1 MCGQPCSICSCSEGK
16 CRRYSELIAF
26 SPVAETQNTKSV
38 SCVFLPSA
46 GQAVTRQ
53 PVSTATCVSL
63 CLCLCISHLC
73 VWLFVSVVSARVCF
87 VCLFS
92 ISAFLAPGTM
102 GWAMAACLCSCL
114 ASSLQHYWVDSWPPN
129 CRTRPHW
136 AAALMLTVD
145 LSFFIVKLCIQRQ
158 RLRCETMLSQW
169 LWQTLFCQNQ
179 IGFAIRFTSGTN
191 FQQTFRYGWGDLR
204 PRGRRWGGRDGL

>member
-1 MCGQPCSICSCSEGK
+1 M
-16 CRRYSELIAF
+16 
-26 SPVAETQNTKSV
+26 
-38 SCVFLPSA
+38 FLPSA

-53 PVSTATCVSL
+53 PVSAATCVSL

-102 GWAMAACLCSCL
+102 GWALAACLCSCL

-136 AAALMLTVD
+136 AAALMLSVD
-145 LSFFIVKLCIQRQ
+145 LSFFIAKLCIQQQ
-158 RLRCETMLSQW
+158 RLGCEKNKQ
-169 LWQTLFCQNQ
+169 CYAI
-179 IGFAIRFTSGTN
+179 IGC
-191 FQQTFRYGWGDLR
+191 
-204 PRGRRWGGRDGL
+204 GRRCFVNIRLDLLPNFLQGQIFSKPWGMGEETYDLEGGGGEGEMAFSDKIVRRGFIKKVYSIISVQVEKTNMCFVFALCS

>member
-1 MCGQPCSICSCSEGK
+1 M
-16 CRRYSELIAF
+16 
-26 SPVAETQNTKSV
+26 
-38 SCVFLPSA
+38 FLPSA

-53 PVSTATCVSL
+53 PVSAATCVSL

-145 LSFFIVKLCIQRQ
+145 LSFFIAKLCIQRQ
-158 RLRCETMLSQW
+158 RLGCEKNKQCYAIIGCGNELVVAGVILS
-169 LWQTLFCQNQ
+169 TSDRICYQ
-179 IGFAIRFTSGTN
+179 IY
-191 FQQTFRYGWGDLR
+191 FRDKFSANLQVWV
-204 PRGRRWGGRDGL
+204 RRLTT